1 MEIQIFMG
9 EWMNTLQQ
17 RMFDALDGDCF
28 YLPTPMHLH
37 AFLVVKEANFP
48 NKNFKVEVAQDSQ
61 A

>member
-9 EWMNTLQQ
+9 EWMNALQQ
-17 RMFDALDGDCF
+17 RMLNALDGDCF

-37 AFLVVKEANFP
+37 AFLILKEAEFQH
-48 NKNFKVEVAQDSQ
+48 KNFKVEVAQDSR